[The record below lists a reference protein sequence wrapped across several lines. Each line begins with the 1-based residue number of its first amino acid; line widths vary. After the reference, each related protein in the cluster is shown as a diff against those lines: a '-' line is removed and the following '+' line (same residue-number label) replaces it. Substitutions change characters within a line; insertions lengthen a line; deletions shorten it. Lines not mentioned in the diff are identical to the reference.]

1 VIRAVRVVHY
11 LWSAQIGGIE
21 RLVLDLAVA
30 QRAAG
35 GIEPVVLLGAGK
47 GQLLDHYRRAPVDLE
62 MGGLRGG
69 ADLSPARL
77 RRITRLFGDADVV
90 HLHSFHPLVAR
101 AAARAGVP
109 VVYTEHGAFGLGRRR
124 TLADGVKG
132 WLKRRF
138 VNGEVDFITFN
149 SEHTRRTARSLFDL
163 SRVPQE
169 VVYNGT
175 PVRRPPDAP
184 PDPAVV
190 ERCRGRFVVGTV
202 SRFTR
207 PKRLDR
213 LLDGF
218 ARLGDPN
225 ALLLLVGDGAERKN
239 LEAQAERLGIGP
251 AVVFAGYRTGVTAYQ
266 RLMDVCVLPSEVEA
280 FGLAAVEALAL
291 GKPAIVFRDG
301 GGMAEVVLGFEPRDV
316 VSGVEELAL
325 RIEEHRE
332 ALAGGR
338 DGAAARIAHAQR
350 FDIGVMAER
359 MRGIYARLIREGPRA
374 TADPLVHGGA
384 AHGRS

>member
-1 VIRAVRVVHY
+1 VRVVHY

-35 GIEPVVLLGAGK
+35 GMDPAVLLGTER
-47 GQLLDHYRRAPVDLE
+47 GQLLDLYRSAPVE
-62 MGGLRGG
+62 VEVGGLRGG
-69 ADLSPARL
+69 ADLSPSRL
-77 RRITRLFGDADVV
+77 HRLTRFFAKADVV
-90 HLHSFHPLVAR
+90 HLHAYHPLVAR
-101 AAARAGVP
+101 AARRSGTP
-109 VVYTEHGAFGLGRRR
+109 VVFTEHGAFGLGRRR
-124 TLADGVKG
+124 TLADRVKR

-138 VNGEVDFITFN
+138 VNRGVDFVTFN
-149 SEHTRRTARSLFDL
+149 SEHTRKTARSLFDL
-163 SRVPQE
+163 SLVPQE

-175 PVRRPPDAP
+175 PVPRPPSPPPDA
-184 PDPAVV
+184 AI
-190 ERCRGRFVVGTV
+190 EARCRGRFVVGTV

-213 LLDGF
+213 LVDGF
-218 ARLGDPN
+218 ARLRDKD
-225 ALLLLVGDGAERKN
+225 ALLLLVGDGAERGN
-239 LEAQAERLGIGP
+239 LEAQASRLGV
-251 AVVFAGYRTGVTAYQ
+251 ADLVLFVGYRAHVTAYQ

-301 GGMAEVVLGFEPRDV
+301 GGMAEVVMGFEPRDV

-332 ALAGGR
+332 ALAAGR
-338 DGAAARIAHAQR
+338 DGAAERTAYARR

-359 MRGIYARLIREGPRA
+359 MRGIYGRL
-374 TADPLVHGGA
+374 

>member
-1 VIRAVRVVHY
+1 VRVVHY

-35 GIEPVVLLGAGK
+35 GIDPAVLLGTGK
-47 GQLLDHYRRAPVDLE
+47 GQLLDHYRRAPVDVE
-62 MGGLRGG
+62 VGGLRGG

-77 RRITRLFGDADVV
+77 RRVTRYFGDADVV
-90 HLHSFHPLVAR
+90 HLHAFHPLVAR
-101 AAARAGVP
+101 AATRSGVP
-109 VVYTEHGAFGLGRRR
+109 VVFTEHGAFGLGRRR
-124 TLADGVKG
+124 TLADGMKG

-138 VNGEVDFITFN
+138 VNGGVDFLTFN
-149 SEHTRRTARSLFDL
+149 SEHTRKTARSLFDL
-163 SRVPQE
+163 SGVPQE

-175 PVRRPPDAP
+175 PVRRPPAAP
-184 PDPAVV
+184 PHPAV
-190 ERCRGRFVVGTV
+190 ESRCRGRFVVGTV

-218 ARLGDPN
+218 ARLCDPN
-225 ALLLLVGDGAERKN
+225 ALLLLVGDGAERGN
-239 LEAQAERLGIGP
+239 LEAQARTLGIEGS
-251 AVVFAGYRTGVTAYQ
+251 VLFVGYRPDVTAYQ
-266 RLMDVCVLPSEVEA
+266 RLMHVCVLPSEVEA

-301 GGMAEVVLGFEPRDV
+301 GGMAEVVLGHEPRDV

-332 ALAGGR
+332 ALAAGR
-338 DGAAARIAHAQR
+338 DGAAERVAYAQR

-359 MRGIYARLIREGPRA
+359 MRSIYGRL
-374 TADPLVHGGA
+374 
-384 AHGRS
+384 AHGRA

>member
-1 VIRAVRVVHY
+1 MRVVHY

-35 GIEPVVLLGAGK
+35 GIEPRVLLGTER
-47 GQLLDHYRRAPVDLE
+47 GQLLDLYRSAPVDVE

-69 ADLSPARL
+69 ADLSPSRL
-77 RRITRLFGDADVV
+77 RRITRLFAGADVA
-90 HLHSFHPLVAR
+90 HLHAYHPLVAR
-101 AAARAGVP
+101 AAARSGVP
-109 VVYTEHGAFGLGRRR
+109 VVFTEHGAFGLGRRR
-124 TLADGVKG
+124 TLADGVKRL
-132 WLKRRF
+132 LKRRF
-138 VNGEVDFITFN
+138 VNGSVHFVTFN
-149 SEHTRRTARSLFDL
+149 SEHTQRMARSLFDL
-163 SRVPQE
+163 SGVPQE

-175 PVRRPPDAP
+175 PIRRPPLAP
-184 PDPAVV
+184 PDPEVR
-190 ERCRGRFVVGTV
+190 ERCRGRFVVGSV

-218 ARLGDPN
+218 ARLRDDDV
-225 ALLLLVGDGAERKN
+225 LLLLVGDGAERGN
-239 LEAQAERLGIGP
+239 LEAQAQRLGIRD
-251 AVVFAGYRTGVTAYQ
+251 AVLFAGYKRDVTAYQ

-301 GGMAEVVLGFEPRDV
+301 GGMAEVVLMHEPRDV
-316 VSGVEELAL
+316 VSGVEELAF

-332 ALAGGR
+332 ALAAGR
-338 DGAAARIAHAQR
+338 DGAAERTAYAQR
-350 FDIGVMAER
+350 FDIGIMAER
-359 MRGIYARLIREGPRA
+359 MRGIYGRL
-374 TADPLVHGGA
+374 
-384 AHGRS
+384 AHGRP